1 MLDVVALILFVILFP
16 LSLLY
21 VHGCER
27 LKGKRK

>member
-1 MLDVVALILFVILFP
+1 MLDTAALITLAILFP

-21 VHGCER
+21 VYGCDA